1 MKKILFVCP
10 YPLACAPSQR
20 FRFEQ
25 YLDILIKNNFSYTF
39 SPFLDEK
46 TWQILYKNGFQFQ
59 KIIGILGGFWR
70 RFLLLFSVVKYDY
83 VFIHREA
90 SPIGLPFFE
99 WITAKILRKKII
111 FDFDDAIWLPNTS
124 ENNKI
129 VAKLKFHSKTHLI
142 CQWAYKTSVGNP
154 YLLEYASKFKMKDK
168 NILNPT
174 TIDTENLH
182 LFSERITSKK
192 KIIIGWTGTHSTIKY
207 LDAILPI
214 ILELEQRYTFE
225 FRVISNQKPHFE
237 VNGKDFTPKSFIFK
251 EWNKTTEIEDLSAFD
266 IGLMP
271 LIDDIWAKGKCGF
284 KALQYMAVGAVTLVS
299 PVGVNTHIITHNA
312 DFQNGFICDS
322 LQDFQNALI
331 FILENPE
338 KVENIRQNARKTI
351 VERYSVL
358 SNQANFLGLF
368 AD

>member
-39 SPFLDEK
+39 SPFLDDK
-46 TWQILYKNGFQFQ
+46 TWQILYKNGFKFQ
-59 KIIGILGGFWR
+59 KIIGILGGFLR
-70 RFLLLFSVVKYDY
+70 RFILLFSVLKYDY

-124 ENNKI
+124 ENNKM
-129 VAKLKFHSKTHLI
+129 VAKLKFHSKTALI
-142 CQWAYKTSVGNP
+142 CSWAHKTSVGNA
-154 YLLEYASKFKMKDK
+154 YLQEYATQFKTAEKV
-168 NILNPT
+168 IINPT

-182 LFSERITSKK
+182 LFSDRKIKET
-192 KIIIGWTGTHSTIKY
+192 IIIGWTGTHSTIKY
-207 LDAILPI
+207 LDNILPI
-214 ILELEQRYTFE
+214 ILELEQKYTFE
-225 FRVISNQKPHFE
+225 FRIISNQKPNFE
-237 VNGKDFTPKSFIFK
+237 VNGKDFTPKSFVFK
-251 EWNKTTEIEDLSAFD
+251 QWNKTTEIEDLSALD

-271 LIDDIWAKGKCGF
+271 LDDDIWAKGKCGF
-284 KALQYMAVGAVTLVS
+284 KALQYMAVGTIALVS
-299 PVGVNTHIITHNA
+299 PVGVNTQIISHKE
-312 DFQNGFICDS
+312 NGFICDS
-322 LQDFQNALI
+322 LQDWKNALI
-331 FILENPE
+331 FSLENPKE
-338 KVENIRQNARKTI
+338 MENIRQNARKTI

-358 SNQANFLGLF
+358 SNEANFLGLF